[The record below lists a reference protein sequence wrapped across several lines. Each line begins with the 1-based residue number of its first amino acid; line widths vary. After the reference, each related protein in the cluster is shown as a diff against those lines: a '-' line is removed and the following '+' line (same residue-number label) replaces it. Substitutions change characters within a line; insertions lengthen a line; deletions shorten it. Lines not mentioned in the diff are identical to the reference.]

1 MQLNCT
7 SNLTPRLKFVQSF
20 YLAIVT
26 ATPVPFETEQTMAY
40 FLLEFCCSFSSDENV
55 RLSDACLGI
64 EANQNISGRIEPL
77 CATLFWCAL
86 ATFCMQKLYVSHNN
100 RKKHCFA

>member
-1 MQLNCT
+1 MPKTTLD
-7 SNLTPRLKFVQSF
+7 LTPRLKFVQSF

-26 ATPVPFETEQTMAY
+26 ATPVPFETEQTMAC
-40 FLLEFCCSFSSDENV
+40 FLLKFCCSFSFNENV